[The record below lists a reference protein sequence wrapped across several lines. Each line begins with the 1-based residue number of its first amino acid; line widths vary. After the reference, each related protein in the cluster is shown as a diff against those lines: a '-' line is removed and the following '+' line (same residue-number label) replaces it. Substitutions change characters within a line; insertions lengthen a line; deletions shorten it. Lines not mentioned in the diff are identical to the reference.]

1 MPRTLTLS
9 VLAIALALSAAP
21 QAAAAAPDADPI
33 AAMRAALGRGDKDAA
48 IAAGEAA
55 TASPNASSEVWHWLG
70 IAYCDKAL
78 SASLLSRLGLAKK
91 CLAAYEKAVA
101 LDPQNVGA
109 RSDLAEYY
117 IEAPGI
123 AGGDKAKARAQ
134 AVEIAKLDAVRGHLL
149 LGQIEAKDENF
160 AASEAAFK
168 RAIAENGKDP
178 RGTLALGNL
187 YVAQKRW
194 DDATALWRLHLTSGA
209 GLELIAHYQLGKIAL
224 LSGQGLSEGAEH
236 LRTYLRSPAP
246 PNSPTWADAHW
257 RLALVLE
264 KLGKRDE
271 ALAELREALKLNPKH
286 EQATKDLD
294 RLGG

>member
-1 MPRTLTLS
+1 MPRTTLTLS
-9 VLAIALALSAAP
+9 ALAIAIAVSSSLHGAAGS
-21 QAAAAAPDADPI
+21 PDPGAI
-33 AAMRAALGRGDKDAA
+33 AAMRGALGRGDKDGA

-55 TASPNASSEVWHWLG
+55 TASPGASSEVWHWLG

-101 LDPQNVGA
+101 LDAKNVDA
-109 RSDLAEYY
+109 RADLAEYY

-123 AGGDKAKARAQ
+123 AGGDKAKAQAQ
-134 AVEIAKLDAVRGHLL
+134 AAEIAKLDAARGHLL
-149 LGQIEAKDENF
+149 LGQIHAKEEDF

-168 RAIAENGKDP
+168 QAIADNAKDP
-178 RGTLALGNL
+178 RGTVALGNL
-187 YVAQKRW
+187 YVNQKRW
-194 DDATALWRLHLTSGA
+194 ADANALWRQQLGT
-209 GLELIAHYQLGKIAL
+209 GLELMAHYQLGKVAL
-224 LSGQGLSEGAEH
+224 LSGQGLAEGAEH
-236 LRTYLRSPAP
+236 LRTYLRSPAL

-271 ALAELREALKLNPKH
+271 ALTELREALKLNPKH
-286 EQATKDLD
+286 EQATKDLE